1 MISAEVFR
9 KYMNQSQPFLIYMA
23 DGRKI
28 EVPHGEWVA
37 LHPSGRMFF
46 HFTDRAFEVFNFTM
60 VTSITIPGGSPNEE
74 VKEQ

>member
-9 KYMNQSQPFLIYMA
+9 KYMNQSQPFLIYLA

-46 HFTDRAFEVFNFTM
+46 YFTPRAFEVFNLTM
-60 VTSITIPGGSPNEE
+60 VTSITIPGSANEE